1 MAIVAGENFFFSL
14 KKKKFSPAP
23 PFKKK
28 TVSGGAIFGAFAAF
42 RWSES
47 HKGVWAARGGGLGD
61 VGFVLG
67 KETFWAMCWIWRI
80 AFFWREGEFCGVLRG
95 VLEWIRWFFGNQ
107 STIIL

>member
-1 MAIVAGENFFFSL
+1 MGRKAIVAGENFFFSR

-28 TVSGGAIFGAFAAF
+28 TVSGGAILGAFAAF

-47 HKGVWAARGGGLGD
+47 HKGEGWLGAEA
-61 VGFVLG
+61 FVIG
-67 KETFWAMCWIWRI
+67 NEMFWAMCWIWRI